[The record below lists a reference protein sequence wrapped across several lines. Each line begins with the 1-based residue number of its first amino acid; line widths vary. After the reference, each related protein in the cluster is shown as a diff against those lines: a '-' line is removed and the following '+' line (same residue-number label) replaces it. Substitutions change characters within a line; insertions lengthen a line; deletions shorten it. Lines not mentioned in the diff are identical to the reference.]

1 MMHKKPLIV
10 LALLLGASAT
20 LFGVDLSIDDA
31 ISYALEHSRTLQSA
45 RIDLD
50 ILEKDNKTSWN
61 SLLPTMQLSSMASR
75 RNETADSVKTA
86 TTGKYSTTDSVW
98 TLVTNLSFSWSF
110 TPALI
115 TQMELT
121 RQQYENGQLSWQQ
134 AVADTT
140 LSVKKLYYAIL
151 LQEASLKISEETL
164 ANQKERMEQTKA
176 LYEGG
181 YATELSFLQTQV
193 TYENQMASIK
203 KERQAVQKQKRSLAF
218 LLGMDENAQISLTT
232 PIDTEFVDVDGN
244 RAYSRIGYRFDIR
257 SLEQQT
263 QMLDTQL
270 KMLDQSS
277 FYPVFVASASGTPT
291 IADISSSWFDRDSGN
306 WTDQGSISL
315 GLSFNI
321 TNALPWSSNRQS
333 ARQLKQN
340 IEKMQIT
347 RNTLNASAHMEITN
361 LLDDLD
367 QAKEA
372 IESADRNITL
382 AQKAYDMS
390 CESYQ
395 NGYAE
400 LLDVNDAQASLNQAK
415 LGKMNDQYTYLCA
428 ILDLEYATQDNL

>member
-1 MMHKKPLIV
+1 MHKKPLIV

-50 ILEKDNKTSWN
+50 ILEKNNKTSWN

-244 RAYSRIGYRFDIR
+244 RALSRIGYRFDIR

>member
-1 MMHKKPLIV
+1 MHKKPLIV